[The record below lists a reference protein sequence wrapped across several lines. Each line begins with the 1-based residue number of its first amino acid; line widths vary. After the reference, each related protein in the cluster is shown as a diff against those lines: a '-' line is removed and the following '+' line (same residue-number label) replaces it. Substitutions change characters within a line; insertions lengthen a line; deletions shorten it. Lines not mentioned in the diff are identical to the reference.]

1 VLIHPVLR
9 AGDEVHSMC
18 GQELCC
24 TPLKWRLR
32 LTDMMTKMQVH
43 VPHHRF
49 GVLMHATVHIC
60 TSCPFISPQHC
71 TVLFSAPPQS
81 RVDSYMQIR
90 RSCFLATSTQALRQ
104 IACTRCV
111 P

>member
-1 VLIHPVLR
+1 MLIHPVLR

-18 GQELCC
+18 GQELCS
-24 TPLKWRLR
+24 TPLKCRLQ
-32 LTDMMTKMQVH
+32 LTEMMTNVQVR

-49 GVLMHATVHIC
+49 VLLSSCMLSAHLHIVPVSLQQC
-60 TSCPFISPQHC
+60 TM
-71 TVLFSAPPQS
+71 LFSAPPHS
-81 RVDSYMQIR
+81 RADLCMQIR